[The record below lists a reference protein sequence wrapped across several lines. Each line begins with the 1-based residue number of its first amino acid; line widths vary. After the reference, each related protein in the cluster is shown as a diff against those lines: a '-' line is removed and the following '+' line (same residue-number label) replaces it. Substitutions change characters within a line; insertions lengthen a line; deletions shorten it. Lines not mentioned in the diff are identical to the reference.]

1 MTVKSKGVS
10 NQLQLDFLVNTL
22 FRITKQI
29 KSSIYWFFPREMHYW
44 MVNSLHKLPVMQKA
58 APYHDVITWPNAYIR
73 SSTMGMG
80 SSIRNVCGSTTTGF
94 HRCHLKV
101 SLVPE
106 PQGNAAIME
115 RVTTVR
121 WKYHTRCQAGNCMVH
136 CHVSRLAETHFEGI
150 LPKGP
155 YLPCVNKAGRAL
167 WQDTIDLKIKW
178 RDFLA
183 VLYPGGRN
191 RFGIHVYN

>member
-1 MTVKSKGVS
+1 
-10 NQLQLDFLVNTL
+10 
-22 FRITKQI
+22 
-29 KSSIYWFFPREMHYW
+29 

-58 APYHDVITWPNAYIR
+58 FNHDVITWPNAYIR

-80 SSIRNVCGSTTTGF
+80 SSISNVCGSTTTGF

-115 RVTTVR
+115 RVITVR
-121 WKYHTRCQAGNCMVH
+121 WKYRTRCQAGNCMVH

-155 YLPCVNKAGRAL
+155 YLPCVSKAGRAL
-167 WQDTIDLKIKW
+167 LAGYHRFEDQVTRFSRSIIPWWQKSFWHTCI
-178 RDFLA
+178 
-183 VLYPGGRN
+183 
-191 RFGIHVYN
+191 